1 MTFRYFFN
9 LLTGRIISIETQKT
23 KTFDSQTFNPD
34 ITSWPERGNVTKSYI
49 FVIKIFYEVMNG
61 STEEIGNLYN

>member
-1 MTFRYFFN
+1 MTFRYCFN

-23 KTFDSQTFNPD
+23 KTFDRQTFNPD
-34 ITSWPERGNVTKSYI
+34 ISSWTERGDSTKSYI
-49 FVIKIFYEVMNG
+49 FVIKIFYEVMDA